1 MELIKELPEV
11 FEEFAEQRKNSF
23 LAVKEAKEKGI
34 PVVGSYCTYF
44 PKELPMAIGAAAV
57 SLCSMSGETIE
68 VAEQDLPKNLCPLIK
83 ASYGFAKTDKCPY
96 FYFSDLIV
104 GETTCDGKKKMY
116 ELMSQFKDVYVM
128 QLPQSQDER
137 GRKFWRESCLEL
149 KRKLEEKFGTVITD
163 EAVRQAVHTENG
175 VRRALQRFYGVM
187 KHDPAPITGLEL
199 FRVLYGSTFKLDR
212 SSLADELNALTDKIE
227 AEYENVK
234 YNFNQE
240 ESGYRIVKTY
250 YSPSS
255 NIWRENNTKGWI
267 EEKKGKVYLKTEN
280 RRFKSFTNEILYF
293 DKDYKYMIINYEN
306 DGVIRV
312 FSKYPINKIMITG
325 EEKEKLEKE
334 LEKIEDMRTLYD
346 VTYNPEMKNPK
357 DEINRSKI
365 EQEERAEKIE
375 KQLME
380 DYDNFFKIN

>member
-199 FRVLYGSTFKLDR
+199 FRVLYGSTFKLGR

-227 AEYENVK
+227 AEYAAGK
-234 YNFNQE
+234 RLDKKP
-240 ESGYRIVKTY
+240 RILITGCPMGGATEKV
-250 YSPSS
+250 
-255 NIWRENNTKGWI
+255 IEAIENNGGVVVTYENCSGTKAI
-267 EEKKGKVYLKTEN
+267 EREVKEDTDDIYGAIADRYLSIGCSVMTPNNNRFKLLDEMIDEYKVDGVVEMVLQACHTYSVESKSV
-280 RRFKSFTNEILYF
+280 RRFVTHDKEIPYIYIET
-293 DKDYKYMIINYEN
+293 DY
-306 DGVIRV
+306 
-312 FSKYPINKIMITG
+312 SKT
-325 EEKEKLEKE
+325 
-334 LEKIEDMRTLYD
+334 D
-346 VTYNPEMKNPK
+346 VGQLNTRLAAFVEM
-357 DEINRSKI
+357 
-365 EQEERAEKIE
+365 
-375 KQLME
+375 L
-380 DYDNFFKIN
+380 

>member
-187 KHDPAPITGLEL
+187 KNDPAPITGLEL

-212 SSLADELNALTDKIE
+212 SGLADELNALTDKIE
-227 AEYENVK
+227 AEYAVGK
-234 YNFNQE
+234 RLDKKP
-240 ESGYRIVKTY
+240 RILITGCPMGGATEKV
-250 YSPSS
+250 
-255 NIWRENNTKGWI
+255 IEAIENNGGVVVTYENCSGAKAI
-267 EEKKGKVYLKTEN
+267 EREVKEDTDDIYGAIADRYLGIGCSVMTPNNNRFKLLDEMIDEYKVDGVVEMVLQACHTYSVESKSV
-280 RRFKSFTNEILYF
+280 RRFVTHDKEIPYIYIET
-293 DKDYKYMIINYEN
+293 DY
-306 DGVIRV
+306 
-312 FSKYPINKIMITG
+312 SKT
-325 EEKEKLEKE
+325 
-334 LEKIEDMRTLYD
+334 D
-346 VTYNPEMKNPK
+346 VGQLNTRLAAFVEM
-357 DEINRSKI
+357 
-365 EQEERAEKIE
+365 
-375 KQLME
+375 L
-380 DYDNFFKIN
+380 

>member
-212 SSLADELNALTDKIE
+212 SGLADELNALTDKIK
-227 AEYENVK
+227 AEYAAGK
-234 YNFNQE
+234 RLDKKP
-240 ESGYRIVKTY
+240 RILITGCPMGGATEKV
-250 YSPSS
+250 
-255 NIWRENNTKGWI
+255 IEAIENNGGVVVTYENCSGAKAI
-267 EEKKGKVYLKTEN
+267 EREVKEDTDDIYGAIADRYLGIGCSVMTPNNNRFKLLDEMIDEYKVDGVVEMVLQACHTYSVESKSV
-280 RRFKSFTNEILYF
+280 RRFVTHDKEIPYIYIET
-293 DKDYKYMIINYEN
+293 DY
-306 DGVIRV
+306 
-312 FSKYPINKIMITG
+312 SKT
-325 EEKEKLEKE
+325 
-334 LEKIEDMRTLYD
+334 D
-346 VTYNPEMKNPK
+346 VGQLNTRLAAFVEM
-357 DEINRSKI
+357 
-365 EQEERAEKIE
+365 
-375 KQLME
+375 L
-380 DYDNFFKIN
+380 

>member
-149 KRKLEEKFGTVITD
+149 KKKLEEKFGTVITD

-227 AEYENVK
+227 AEYAAGK
-234 YNFNQE
+234 RLDKKP
-240 ESGYRIVKTY
+240 RILITGCPMGGATEKV
-250 YSPSS
+250 
-255 NIWRENNTKGWI
+255 IEAIENNGGGVVTYENCSGAKAI
-267 EEKKGKVYLKTEN
+267 EREVKEDTDDIYGAIADRYLGIGCSVMTPNNNRFKLLDEMIDEYKVDGVVEMVLQACHTYSVESKSV
-280 RRFKSFTNEILYF
+280 RRFVTHDKEIPYIYIET
-293 DKDYKYMIINYEN
+293 DY
-306 DGVIRV
+306 
-312 FSKYPINKIMITG
+312 SKT
-325 EEKEKLEKE
+325 
-334 LEKIEDMRTLYD
+334 D
-346 VTYNPEMKNPK
+346 VGQLNTRLAAFVEM
-357 DEINRSKI
+357 
-365 EQEERAEKIE
+365 
-375 KQLME
+375 L
-380 DYDNFFKIN
+380 

>member
-149 KRKLEEKFGTVITD
+149 KKKLEEKFGTVITD
-163 EAVRQAVHTENG
+163 EAVRKAVHTENNI
-175 VRRALQRFYGVM
+175 RRALQRFYGVM
-187 KHDPAPITGLEL
+187 KHDPAPITRLEL

-212 SSLADELNALTDKIE
+212 SGLADELNALTDKIE
-227 AEYENVK
+227 AEYAAGK
-234 YNFNQE
+234 KLDKRP
-240 ESGYRIVKTY
+240 RILITGCPMGGATEKV
-250 YSPSS
+250 
-255 NIWRENNTKGWI
+255 IEAIENNGGVVVTYENCSGAKAI
-267 EEKKGKVYLKTEN
+267 EREVKEDTDDIYGAIADRYLGIGCSVMTPNHNRFELLNEMIDEYRVDGVVEMVLQACHTYSVESKSV
-280 RRFKSFTNEILYF
+280 RRFVTQDKEIPYIYIET
-293 DKDYKYMIINYEN
+293 DY
-306 DGVIRV
+306 
-312 FSKYPINKIMITG
+312 SKT
-325 EEKEKLEKE
+325 
-334 LEKIEDMRTLYD
+334 D
-346 VTYNPEMKNPK
+346 VGQLNTRLAAFVEM
-357 DEINRSKI
+357 
-365 EQEERAEKIE
+365 
-375 KQLME
+375 L
-380 DYDNFFKIN
+380 

>member
-212 SSLADELNALTDKIE
+212 SVLADELNALTDKIE
-227 AEYENVK
+227 AEYAAGK
-234 YNFNQE
+234 RLDKKP
-240 ESGYRIVKTY
+240 RILITGCPMGGATEKV
-250 YSPSS
+250 
-255 NIWRENNTKGWI
+255 IEAIENNGGVVVTYENCSGAKAI
-267 EEKKGKVYLKTEN
+267 EREVKEDTDDIYGAIADRYLGIGCSVMTPNNNRFKLLDEMIDEYKVDGVVEMVLQACHTYSVESKSV
-280 RRFKSFTNEILYF
+280 RRFVTHDKEIPYIYIET
-293 DKDYKYMIINYEN
+293 DY
-306 DGVIRV
+306 
-312 FSKYPINKIMITG
+312 SKT
-325 EEKEKLEKE
+325 
-334 LEKIEDMRTLYD
+334 D
-346 VTYNPEMKNPK
+346 VGQLNTRLAAFVEM
-357 DEINRSKI
+357 
-365 EQEERAEKIE
+365 
-375 KQLME
+375 L
-380 DYDNFFKIN
+380 

>member
-212 SSLADELNALTDKIE
+212 SGLADELNALTDKIE
-227 AEYENVK
+227 AEYAAGKRVDK
-234 YNFNQE
+234 KP
-240 ESGYRIVKTY
+240 RILITGCPMGGATEKV
-250 YSPSS
+250 
-255 NIWRENNTKGWI
+255 IEAIENNGGVVVTYENCSGAKAI
-267 EEKKGKVYLKTEN
+267 EREVKEDTDDIYGAIADRYLGIGCSVMTPNNNRFKLLDEMIDEYKVDGVVEMVLQACHTYSVESKSV
-280 RRFKSFTNEILYF
+280 RRFVTHDKEIPYIYIET
-293 DKDYKYMIINYEN
+293 DY
-306 DGVIRV
+306 
-312 FSKYPINKIMITG
+312 SKT
-325 EEKEKLEKE
+325 
-334 LEKIEDMRTLYD
+334 D
-346 VTYNPEMKNPK
+346 VGQLNTRLAAFVEM
-357 DEINRSKI
+357 
-365 EQEERAEKIE
+365 
-375 KQLME
+375 L
-380 DYDNFFKIN
+380 

>member
-23 LAVKEAKEKGI
+23 MAVKEAKEKGI

-212 SSLADELNALTDKIE
+212 SSLADELNALTDKIK
-227 AEYENVK
+227 AEYAAGK
-234 YNFNQE
+234 RLDKKP
-240 ESGYRIVKTY
+240 RILITGCPMGGATEKV
-250 YSPSS
+250 
-255 NIWRENNTKGWI
+255 IEAIENNGGVVVTYENCSGAKAI
-267 EEKKGKVYLKTEN
+267 EREVKEDTDDIYGAIADRYLGIGCSVMTPNHNRFELLNEMIDEYRVDGVVEMVLQACHTYSVESKSV
-280 RRFKSFTNEILYF
+280 RRFVTQDKEIPYIYIET
-293 DKDYKYMIINYEN
+293 DY
-306 DGVIRV
+306 
-312 FSKYPINKIMITG
+312 SKT
-325 EEKEKLEKE
+325 
-334 LEKIEDMRTLYD
+334 D
-346 VTYNPEMKNPK
+346 VGQLNTRLAAFVEM
-357 DEINRSKI
+357 
-365 EQEERAEKIE
+365 
-375 KQLME
+375 L
-380 DYDNFFKIN
+380 

>member
-68 VAEQDLPKNLCPLIK
+68 VAEQDVPKNLCRLIK
-83 ASYGFAKTDKCPY
+83 ASYSFAKTDKCPY

-149 KRKLEEKFGTVITD
+149 KKKLEEKFGTVITD
-163 EAVRQAVHTENG
+163 EAVRQAVHTENS

-212 SSLADELNALTDKIE
+212 SGLADELNALTDKIE
-227 AEYENVK
+227 AEYAAGK
-234 YNFNQE
+234 RLDKKP
-240 ESGYRIVKTY
+240 RILITGCPMGGATEKV
-250 YSPSS
+250 
-255 NIWRENNTKGWI
+255 IEAIENNGGVVVTYENCSGAKAI
-267 EEKKGKVYLKTEN
+267 EREVKEDTDDIYGAIADRYLGIGCSVMTPNNNRFKLLDEMIDEYKVDGVVEMVLQACHTYSVESKSV
-280 RRFKSFTNEILYF
+280 RRFVTHDKEIPYIYIET
-293 DKDYKYMIINYEN
+293 DY
-306 DGVIRV
+306 
-312 FSKYPINKIMITG
+312 SKT
-325 EEKEKLEKE
+325 
-334 LEKIEDMRTLYD
+334 D
-346 VTYNPEMKNPK
+346 VGQLNTRLAAFVEM
-357 DEINRSKI
+357 
-365 EQEERAEKIE
+365 
-375 KQLME
+375 L
-380 DYDNFFKIN
+380 

>member
-116 ELMSQFKDVYVM
+116 ELMGQFKDVYVM

-149 KRKLEEKFGTVITD
+149 KKKLEEKFGTVITD
-163 EAVRQAVHTENG
+163 EAVRKAVHTENG

-227 AEYENVK
+227 AEYAAGK
-234 YNFNQE
+234 RLDKKP
-240 ESGYRIVKTY
+240 RILITGCPMGGATEKV
-250 YSPSS
+250 
-255 NIWRENNTKGWI
+255 IEAIENNGGVVVTYENCSGAKAI
-267 EEKKGKVYLKTEN
+267 EREVKEDTDDIYGAIADRYLGIGCSVMTPNNNRFKLLDEMIDEYKVDGVVEMVLQACHTYSVESKSV
-280 RRFKSFTNEILYF
+280 RRFVTHDKEIPYIYIET
-293 DKDYKYMIINYEN
+293 DY
-306 DGVIRV
+306 
-312 FSKYPINKIMITG
+312 SKT
-325 EEKEKLEKE
+325 
-334 LEKIEDMRTLYD
+334 D
-346 VTYNPEMKNPK
+346 VGQLNTRLAAFVEM
-357 DEINRSKI
+357 
-365 EQEERAEKIE
+365 
-375 KQLME
+375 L
-380 DYDNFFKIN
+380 

>member
-23 LAVKEAKEKGI
+23 MAVKEAKEKGI

-116 ELMSQFKDVYVM
+116 ELMGQFKDVYVM

-212 SSLADELNALTDKIE
+212 SGLADELNALTDKIE
-227 AEYENVK
+227 AEYAAGK
-234 YNFNQE
+234 RLDKKP
-240 ESGYRIVKTY
+240 RILITGCPMGGATEKV
-250 YSPSS
+250 
-255 NIWRENNTKGWI
+255 IEAIENNGGVVVTYENCSGAKAI
-267 EEKKGKVYLKTEN
+267 EREVKEDTDDIYGAIADRYLGIGCSVMTPNNNRFKLLDEMIDEYKVDGVVEMVLQACHTYSVESKSV
-280 RRFKSFTNEILYF
+280 RRFVTHDKEIPYIYIET
-293 DKDYKYMIINYEN
+293 DY
-306 DGVIRV
+306 
-312 FSKYPINKIMITG
+312 SKT
-325 EEKEKLEKE
+325 
-334 LEKIEDMRTLYD
+334 D
-346 VTYNPEMKNPK
+346 VGQLNTRLAAFVEM
-357 DEINRSKI
+357 
-365 EQEERAEKIE
+365 
-375 KQLME
+375 L
-380 DYDNFFKIN
+380 

>member
-23 LAVKEAKEKGI
+23 MAVKEAKEKGI

-187 KHDPAPITGLEL
+187 KHDPAPIPGLEL

-212 SSLADELNALTDKIE
+212 SGLADELNALTDKIK
-227 AEYENVK
+227 AEYAAGK
-234 YNFNQE
+234 RLDKKP
-240 ESGYRIVKTY
+240 RILITGCPMGGATEKV
-250 YSPSS
+250 
-255 NIWRENNTKGWI
+255 IEAIENNGGVVVTYENCSGAKAI
-267 EEKKGKVYLKTEN
+267 EREVKEDTDDIYGAIADRYLGIGCSVMTPNNNRFKLLDEMIDEYKVDGVVEMVLQACHTYSVESKSV
-280 RRFKSFTNEILYF
+280 RRFVTHDKEIPYIYIET
-293 DKDYKYMIINYEN
+293 DY
-306 DGVIRV
+306 
-312 FSKYPINKIMITG
+312 SKT
-325 EEKEKLEKE
+325 
-334 LEKIEDMRTLYD
+334 D
-346 VTYNPEMKNPK
+346 VGQLNTRLAAFVEM
-357 DEINRSKI
+357 
-365 EQEERAEKIE
+365 
-375 KQLME
+375 L
-380 DYDNFFKIN
+380 

>member
-68 VAEQDLPKNLCPLIK
+68 VVEQDLPKNLCPLIK

-149 KRKLEEKFGTVITD
+149 KKKLEEKFGTVITD

-227 AEYENVK
+227 AEYAAGK
-234 YNFNQE
+234 RLDKKP
-240 ESGYRIVKTY
+240 RILITGCPMGGATEKV
-250 YSPSS
+250 
-255 NIWRENNTKGWI
+255 IEAIENNGGVVVTYENCSGAKAI
-267 EEKKGKVYLKTEN
+267 EREVKEDTDDIYGAIADRYLGIGCSVMTPNNNRFKLLDEMIDEYKVDGVVEMVLQACHTYSVESKSV
-280 RRFKSFTNEILYF
+280 RRFVTHDKEIPYIYIET
-293 DKDYKYMIINYEN
+293 DY
-306 DGVIRV
+306 
-312 FSKYPINKIMITG
+312 SKT
-325 EEKEKLEKE
+325 
-334 LEKIEDMRTLYD
+334 D
-346 VTYNPEMKNPK
+346 VGQLNTRLAAFVEM
-357 DEINRSKI
+357 
-365 EQEERAEKIE
+365 
-375 KQLME
+375 L
-380 DYDNFFKIN
+380 

>member
-149 KRKLEEKFGTVITD
+149 KKKLEEKFGTVITD
-163 EAVRQAVHTENG
+163 EAVRKAVHTENN

-212 SSLADELNALTDKIE
+212 SGLADELNALTDKIE
-227 AEYENVK
+227 AEYAAGK
-234 YNFNQE
+234 KLDKRP
-240 ESGYRIVKTY
+240 RILITGCPMGGATEKV
-250 YSPSS
+250 
-255 NIWRENNTKGWI
+255 IEAIENNGGVVVTYENCSGAKAI
-267 EEKKGKVYLKTEN
+267 EREVKEDTDDIYGAIADRYLGIGCPVMTPNHNRFELLNEMIDEYRVDGVVEMVLQACHTYSVESKSV
-280 RRFKSFTNEILYF
+280 RRFVTQDKEIPYIYIET
-293 DKDYKYMIINYEN
+293 DY
-306 DGVIRV
+306 
-312 FSKYPINKIMITG
+312 SKT
-325 EEKEKLEKE
+325 
-334 LEKIEDMRTLYD
+334 D
-346 VTYNPEMKNPK
+346 VGQLNTRLAAFVEM
-357 DEINRSKI
+357 
-365 EQEERAEKIE
+365 
-375 KQLME
+375 L
-380 DYDNFFKIN
+380 

>member
-149 KRKLEEKFGTVITD
+149 KKKLEEKFGTVITD
-163 EAVRQAVHTENG
+163 EAVRKAVHTENN

-187 KHDPAPITGLEL
+187 KYDPAPITGLEL

-212 SSLADELNALTDKIE
+212 SGLADELNALTDKIE
-227 AEYENVK
+227 AEYAAGK
-234 YNFNQE
+234 KLDKRP
-240 ESGYRIVKTY
+240 RILITGCPMGGATEKV
-250 YSPSS
+250 
-255 NIWRENNTKGWI
+255 IEAIENNGGVVVTYENCSGAKAI
-267 EEKKGKVYLKTEN
+267 EREVKEDTDDIYGAIADRYLGIGCSVMTPNHNRFELLNEMIDEYRVDGVVEMVLQACHTYSVESKSV
-280 RRFKSFTNEILYF
+280 RRFVTHDKEIPYIYIET
-293 DKDYKYMIINYEN
+293 DY
-306 DGVIRV
+306 
-312 FSKYPINKIMITG
+312 SKT
-325 EEKEKLEKE
+325 
-334 LEKIEDMRTLYD
+334 D
-346 VTYNPEMKNPK
+346 VGQLNTRLAAFVEM
-357 DEINRSKI
+357 
-365 EQEERAEKIE
+365 
-375 KQLME
+375 L
-380 DYDNFFKIN
+380 

>member
-149 KRKLEEKFGTVITD
+149 KKKLEEKFGTVITD

-212 SSLADELNALTDKIE
+212 SSLTDELNALTDKIE
-227 AEYENVK
+227 AEYAAGK
-234 YNFNQE
+234 RLDKKP
-240 ESGYRIVKTY
+240 RILITGCPMGGATEKV
-250 YSPSS
+250 
-255 NIWRENNTKGWI
+255 IEAIENNGGVVVTYENCSGAKAI
-267 EEKKGKVYLKTEN
+267 EREVKEDTDDIYGAIADRYLGIGCSVMTPNNNRFKLLDEMIDEYKVDGVVEMVLQACHTYSVESKSV
-280 RRFKSFTNEILYF
+280 RRFVTHDKEIPYIYIET
-293 DKDYKYMIINYEN
+293 DY
-306 DGVIRV
+306 
-312 FSKYPINKIMITG
+312 SKT
-325 EEKEKLEKE
+325 
-334 LEKIEDMRTLYD
+334 D
-346 VTYNPEMKNPK
+346 VGQLNTRLAAFVEM
-357 DEINRSKI
+357 
-365 EQEERAEKIE
+365 
-375 KQLME
+375 L
-380 DYDNFFKIN
+380 

>member
-163 EAVRQAVHTENG
+163 EAVRQAVHTENN

-199 FRVLYGSTFKLDR
+199 FRVLYGSTFKLSR
-212 SSLADELNALTDKIE
+212 SGLADELNALTDKIE
-227 AEYENVK
+227 AEYAAGK
-234 YNFNQE
+234 RLDKKP
-240 ESGYRIVKTY
+240 RILITGCPMGGATEKV
-250 YSPSS
+250 
-255 NIWRENNTKGWI
+255 IEAIENNGGVAVTYENCSGAKAI
-267 EEKKGKVYLKTEN
+267 EREVKEDTDDIYGAIADRYLGIGCSVMTPNNNRFKLLDEMIDEYKVDGVVEMVLQACHTYSVESKSV
-280 RRFKSFTNEILYF
+280 RRFVTHDKEIPYIYIET
-293 DKDYKYMIINYEN
+293 DY
-306 DGVIRV
+306 
-312 FSKYPINKIMITG
+312 SKT
-325 EEKEKLEKE
+325 
-334 LEKIEDMRTLYD
+334 D
-346 VTYNPEMKNPK
+346 VGQLNTRLAAFVEM
-357 DEINRSKI
+357 
-365 EQEERAEKIE
+365 
-375 KQLME
+375 L
-380 DYDNFFKIN
+380 

>member
-149 KRKLEEKFGTVITD
+149 KKKLEEKFGTVITD

-227 AEYENVK
+227 AEYAAGK
-234 YNFNQE
+234 RLDKKP
-240 ESGYRIVKTY
+240 RILITGCPMGGATEKV
-250 YSPSS
+250 
-255 NIWRENNTKGWI
+255 IEAIENNGGVVVTYENCSGAKAI
-267 EEKKGKVYLKTEN
+267 EREVKEDTDDIYGAIADRYLGIGCSVMTPNNNRFKLLDEMIDEYKVDSVVEMVLQACHTYSVESKSV
-280 RRFKSFTNEILYF
+280 RRFVTHDKEIPYIYIET
-293 DKDYKYMIINYEN
+293 DY
-306 DGVIRV
+306 
-312 FSKYPINKIMITG
+312 SKT
-325 EEKEKLEKE
+325 
-334 LEKIEDMRTLYD
+334 D
-346 VTYNPEMKNPK
+346 VGQLNTRLAAFVEM
-357 DEINRSKI
+357 
-365 EQEERAEKIE
+365 
-375 KQLME
+375 L
-380 DYDNFFKIN
+380 

>member
-187 KHDPAPITGLEL
+187 KPDPAPITGLEL

-212 SSLADELNALTDKIE
+212 SGLADELNALTDKIE
-227 AEYENVK
+227 AEYAAGK
-234 YNFNQE
+234 RLDKKP
-240 ESGYRIVKTY
+240 RILITGCPMGGATEKV
-250 YSPSS
+250 
-255 NIWRENNTKGWI
+255 IEAIENNGGVVVTYENCSGAKAI
-267 EEKKGKVYLKTEN
+267 EREVKEDTDDIYGAIADRYLGIGCSVMTPNNNRFKLLDEMIDEYKVDGVVEMVLQACHTYSVESKSV
-280 RRFKSFTNEILYF
+280 RRFVTHDKEIPYIYIET
-293 DKDYKYMIINYEN
+293 DY
-306 DGVIRV
+306 
-312 FSKYPINKIMITG
+312 SKT
-325 EEKEKLEKE
+325 
-334 LEKIEDMRTLYD
+334 D
-346 VTYNPEMKNPK
+346 VGQLNTRLAAFVEM
-357 DEINRSKI
+357 
-365 EQEERAEKIE
+365 
-375 KQLME
+375 L
-380 DYDNFFKIN
+380 

>member
-149 KRKLEEKFGTVITD
+149 KKKLEEKFGTVITD
-163 EAVRQAVHTENG
+163 EAVRKAVHTENN

-212 SSLADELNALTDKIE
+212 SGLADELNALTDKIE
-227 AEYENVK
+227 AEYAAGK
-234 YNFNQE
+234 KLDKRP
-240 ESGYRIVKTY
+240 RILITGCPMGGATEKV
-250 YSPSS
+250 
-255 NIWRENNTKGWI
+255 IEAIENNGGVVVTYENCSGAKAI
-267 EEKKGKVYLKTEN
+267 EREVKEDTDDIYGAIADRYLGIGCSVMTPNHNRFELLNEMIDEYRVDGVVEMVLQACHTYSVESKSV
-280 RRFKSFTNEILYF
+280 RRFVTQDKEIPYIYIET
-293 DKDYKYMIINYEN
+293 DY
-306 DGVIRV
+306 
-312 FSKYPINKIMITG
+312 SKT
-325 EEKEKLEKE
+325 
-334 LEKIEDMRTLYD
+334 D
-346 VTYNPEMKNPK
+346 VGQLNTRLAAFVEM
-357 DEINRSKI
+357 
-365 EQEERAEKIE
+365 
-375 KQLME
+375 L
-380 DYDNFFKIN
+380 

>member
-23 LAVKEAKEKGI
+23 MAVKEAKEKGI

-149 KRKLEEKFGTVITD
+149 KKKLEEKFGTVITD
-163 EAVRQAVHTENG
+163 EAVRQAVHTENN

-212 SSLADELNALTDKIE
+212 SGLADELNALTDKIE
-227 AEYENVK
+227 AEYAAGK
-234 YNFNQE
+234 RLDKKP
-240 ESGYRIVKTY
+240 RILITGCPMGGATEKV
-250 YSPSS
+250 
-255 NIWRENNTKGWI
+255 IEAIENNGGVVVTYENCSGAKAI
-267 EEKKGKVYLKTEN
+267 EREVKEDTDDIYGAIADRYLGIGCSVMTPNNNRFKLLDEMIDEYKVDGVVEMVLQACHTYSVESKSV
-280 RRFKSFTNEILYF
+280 RRFVTHDKEIPYIYIET
-293 DKDYKYMIINYEN
+293 DY
-306 DGVIRV
+306 
-312 FSKYPINKIMITG
+312 SKT
-325 EEKEKLEKE
+325 
-334 LEKIEDMRTLYD
+334 D
-346 VTYNPEMKNPK
+346 VGQLNTRLAAFVEM
-357 DEINRSKI
+357 
-365 EQEERAEKIE
+365 
-375 KQLME
+375 L
-380 DYDNFFKIN
+380 

>member
-137 GRKFWRESCLEL
+137 GRKFWRESCIEL
-149 KRKLEEKFGTVITD
+149 KKKLEEKFGVVITE
-163 EAVRQAVHTENG
+163 EAVRQAVHTENN

-212 SSLADELNALTDKIE
+212 SGLADELNALTDKIE
-227 AEYENVK
+227 AEYAAGK
-234 YNFNQE
+234 RLDKKP
-240 ESGYRIVKTY
+240 RILITGCPMGGATEKV
-250 YSPSS
+250 
-255 NIWRENNTKGWI
+255 IEAIENNGGVVVTYENCSGAKAI
-267 EEKKGKVYLKTEN
+267 EREVKEDTDDIYGAIADRYLGIGCSVMTPNNNRFKLLDEMIDEYKVDGVVEMVLQACHTYSVESKSV
-280 RRFKSFTNEILYF
+280 RRFVTHDKEIPYIYIET
-293 DKDYKYMIINYEN
+293 DY
-306 DGVIRV
+306 
-312 FSKYPINKIMITG
+312 SKT
-325 EEKEKLEKE
+325 
-334 LEKIEDMRTLYD
+334 D
-346 VTYNPEMKNPK
+346 VGQLNTRLAAFVEM
-357 DEINRSKI
+357 
-365 EQEERAEKIE
+365 
-375 KQLME
+375 L
-380 DYDNFFKIN
+380 

>member
-23 LAVKEAKEKGI
+23 MAVKEAKEKGI

-212 SSLADELNALTDKIE
+212 SGLADELNALTDKIE
-227 AEYENVK
+227 AEYAAGK
-234 YNFNQE
+234 KLDKRP
-240 ESGYRIVKTY
+240 RILITGCPMGGATEKV
-250 YSPSS
+250 
-255 NIWRENNTKGWI
+255 IEAIENNGGVVVTYENCSGAKAI
-267 EEKKGKVYLKTEN
+267 EREVKEDTDDIYGAIADRYLGIGCSVMTPNHNRFELLNEMIDEYRVDGVVEMVLQACHTYSVESKSV
-280 RRFKSFTNEILYF
+280 RRFVTHDKEIPYIYIET
-293 DKDYKYMIINYEN
+293 DY
-306 DGVIRV
+306 
-312 FSKYPINKIMITG
+312 SKT
-325 EEKEKLEKE
+325 
-334 LEKIEDMRTLYD
+334 D
-346 VTYNPEMKNPK
+346 VGQLNTRLAAFVEM
-357 DEINRSKI
+357 
-365 EQEERAEKIE
+365 
-375 KQLME
+375 L
-380 DYDNFFKIN
+380 

>member
-96 FYFSDLIV
+96 FYFSDLVV

-227 AEYENVK
+227 AEYAAGK
-234 YNFNQE
+234 RLDKKP
-240 ESGYRIVKTY
+240 RILITGCPMGGATEKV
-250 YSPSS
+250 
-255 NIWRENNTKGWI
+255 IEAIENNGGVVVTYENCSGAKAI
-267 EEKKGKVYLKTEN
+267 EREVKEDTDDIYGAIADRYLGIGCSVMTPNNNRFKLLDEMIDEYKVDGVVEMVLQACHTYSVESKSV
-280 RRFKSFTNEILYF
+280 RRFVTHDKEIPYIYIET
-293 DKDYKYMIINYEN
+293 DY
-306 DGVIRV
+306 
-312 FSKYPINKIMITG
+312 SKT
-325 EEKEKLEKE
+325 
-334 LEKIEDMRTLYD
+334 D
-346 VTYNPEMKNPK
+346 VGQLNTRLAAFVEM
-357 DEINRSKI
+357 
-365 EQEERAEKIE
+365 
-375 KQLME
+375 L
-380 DYDNFFKIN
+380 

>member
-23 LAVKEAKEKGI
+23 FFFFFSKEKGI

-137 GRKFWRESCLEL
+137 GRKFWRESCIEL
-149 KRKLEEKFGTVITD
+149 KKKLEEKFGVVITE
-163 EAVRQAVHTENG
+163 EAVRQAVHTENN

-212 SSLADELNALTDKIE
+212 SGLADELNALTDKIE
-227 AEYENVK
+227 AEYAAGK
-234 YNFNQE
+234 RLDKKP
-240 ESGYRIVKTY
+240 RILITGCPMGGATEKV
-250 YSPSS
+250 
-255 NIWRENNTKGWI
+255 IEAIENNGGVVVTYENCSGAKAI
-267 EEKKGKVYLKTEN
+267 EREVKEDTDDIYGAIADRYLGIGCSVMTPNNNRFKLLDEMIDEYKVDGVVEMVLQACHTYSVESKSV
-280 RRFKSFTNEILYF
+280 RRFVTHDKEIPYIYIET
-293 DKDYKYMIINYEN
+293 DY
-306 DGVIRV
+306 
-312 FSKYPINKIMITG
+312 SKT
-325 EEKEKLEKE
+325 
-334 LEKIEDMRTLYD
+334 D
-346 VTYNPEMKNPK
+346 VGQLNTRLAAFVEM
-357 DEINRSKI
+357 
-365 EQEERAEKIE
+365 
-375 KQLME
+375 L
-380 DYDNFFKIN
+380 

>member
-163 EAVRQAVHTENG
+163 EAVHQAVHTENG

-212 SSLADELNALTDKIE
+212 SGLADELNALTDKIE
-227 AEYENVK
+227 AEYAAGK
-234 YNFNQE
+234 RLDKKP
-240 ESGYRIVKTY
+240 RILITGCPMGGATEKV
-250 YSPSS
+250 
-255 NIWRENNTKGWI
+255 IEAIENNGGVVVTYENCSGAKAI
-267 EEKKGKVYLKTEN
+267 EREVKEDTDDIYGAIADRYLGIGCSVMTPNNNRFKLLDEMIDEYKVDGVVEMVLQACHTYSVESKSV
-280 RRFKSFTNEILYF
+280 RRFVTHDKEIPYIYIET
-293 DKDYKYMIINYEN
+293 DY
-306 DGVIRV
+306 
-312 FSKYPINKIMITG
+312 SKT
-325 EEKEKLEKE
+325 
-334 LEKIEDMRTLYD
+334 D
-346 VTYNPEMKNPK
+346 VGQLNTRLAAFVEM
-357 DEINRSKI
+357 
-365 EQEERAEKIE
+365 
-375 KQLME
+375 L
-380 DYDNFFKIN
+380 

>member
-212 SSLADELNALTDKIE
+212 SGLADELNALTDKIE
-227 AEYENVK
+227 AEYAAGK
-234 YNFNQE
+234 KLDKRP
-240 ESGYRIVKTY
+240 RILITGCPMGGATEKV
-250 YSPSS
+250 
-255 NIWRENNTKGWI
+255 IEAIENNGGVVVTYENCSGAKAI
-267 EEKKGKVYLKTEN
+267 EREVKEDTDDIYGAIADRYLGIGCSVMTPNHNRFELLNEMIDEYRVDGVVEMVLQACHTYSVESKSV
-280 RRFKSFTNEILYF
+280 RRFVTQDKEIPYIYIET
-293 DKDYKYMIINYEN
+293 DY
-306 DGVIRV
+306 
-312 FSKYPINKIMITG
+312 SKT
-325 EEKEKLEKE
+325 
-334 LEKIEDMRTLYD
+334 D
-346 VTYNPEMKNPK
+346 VGQLNTRLAAFVEM
-357 DEINRSKI
+357 
-365 EQEERAEKIE
+365 
-375 KQLME
+375 L
-380 DYDNFFKIN
+380 